1 MSHGP
6 LPAVPGARRGSPWR
20 WFRLRGR
27 PGPALR
33 RSAGPDTRRRECQ
46 LEREAWLRG
55 GTRRLLGPGRTGRS
69 VGKFGQVRACE
80 AGRAGGACG
89 LLCGCV
95 WLRLKAVTQTGAN
108 RIPLTVGSVCL
119 ASQRLG
125 DISVR
130 RQLSP
135 PPTLGFAA
143 AAAYAHYT
151 ETLVPALPGCAVYGN
166 ARTVHKPA
174 GGAAD
179 A

>member
-1 MSHGP
+1 MVSAAR
-6 LPAVPGARRGSPWR
+6 PA
-20 WFRLRGR
+20 R
-27 PGPALR
+27 PGSTAQRGPRYAAAGVPAGAGGLAKGR
-33 RSAGPDTRRRECQ
+33 DASAVGAGPGRAGRSAGE
-46 LEREAWLRG
+46 
-55 GTRRLLGPGRTGRS
+55 
-69 VGKFGQVRACE
+69 FGQVRACE